1 MNLNDVKYK
10 EKSLKIFTPREKKH
24 RRNFEEILYPEK
36 APIPLSCEIFNK
48 TRIVSELAK
57 NIERIFYNNDDYF
70 SKKNEINNNVNNP
83 KEKSKKNLIKRNSIK
98 TSLLSKDIK
107 KKNPF

>member
-1 MNLNDVKYK
+1 MNLNGVKYK
-10 EKSLKIFTPREKKH
+10 EKSLKILKPKPKKN

-57 NIERIFYNNDDYF
+57 NIERIFYNNDDYYF
-70 SKKNEINNNVNNP
+70 QKM
-83 KEKSKKNLIKRNSIK
+83 NLRKMKIIQKRKAKRIY
-98 TSLLSKDIK
+98 
-107 KKNPF
+107 